1 MGGPIEFPKNYHMY
15 MKEAMACLQSHD
27 YEKAVNYLEKA
38 YQLKKDDQ
46 LNILLVT
53 AMLQSGYPK
62 QALALAEEKLS
73 YYEAYEKRMLIFVE
87 LLIENGQFLR
97 AKRYINDYLKRGLK
111 GYKESWNKLDEELA
125 SRSDEVRNQKKQ
137 REDEVMKELFSLA
150 SLTPEEQFAIVDQAE
165 ALPTDKLKAVA
176 PSVFTN
182 PYVHALARS
191 SLLSVLI
198 ERQDTEEYVYEW
210 FGELKTIKPNQF
222 VPFEEHPRVLFII
235 QSVSNQLEQK
245 PSLMEHV
252 MSEVKLILLI
262 AYPFIDEVIAKGKEQ
277 MWIDSIISSIDHS
290 HELKVAVSDEDS
302 QIIHDWKMKI
312 YKVIQ

>member
-1 MGGPIEFPKNYHMY
+1 MGGPIEFPRNYHMY
-15 MKEAMACLQSHD
+15 MKKAMTCLQSHD
-27 YEKAVNYLEKA
+27 YEKAVNYLDKA

-97 AKRYINDYLKRGLK
+97 AKRYINDYLNKGLE

-125 SRSDEVRNQKKQ
+125 NRSDEVRNQKKQ
-137 REDEVMKELFSLA
+137 REDDLMKELFSLA
-150 SLTPEEQFAIVDQAE
+150 SLTPEEQFALVDQADT
-165 ALPTDKLKAVA
+165 LPTDKLRVVA

-182 PYVHALARS
+182 PYVHVLARS

-198 ERQDTEEYVYEW
+198 DRDDNQEYGYEW
-210 FGELKTIKPNQF
+210 FGSMKTVNPSKINR
-222 VPFEEHPRVLFII
+222 FEEHPRVT
-235 QSVSNQLEQK
+235 SMSRKVSEQLEQD
-245 PSLMEHV
+245 PSLMNLVLNEL
-252 MSEVKLILLI
+252 KLILLLS
-262 AYPFIDEVIAKGKEQ
+262 YPFIDEVITEEMEQ
-277 MWIDSIISSIDHS
+277 VWIDSVIASLDQS
-290 HELKVAVSDEDS
+290 EGGQLNLSDEEK
-302 QIIHDWKMKI
+302 QFITDWKSKI